1 MANKTKA
8 QKHNENLEK
17 LFAPEIARL
26 RKVEAVASEILTSL
40 EKIVDIDP
48 CGLDRCHLINAI
60 QKVLTQK
67 TILKQ
72 PS

>member
-17 LFAPEIARL
+17 LFSPEIARL
-26 RKVEAVASEILTSL
+26 RKVEAVANEILTEL

-48 CGLDRCHLINAI
+48 CGLDRCHLINSI
-60 QKVLTQK
+60 QKVLSQK
-67 TILKQ
+67 TILKN
-72 PS
+72 

>member
-1 MANKTKA
+1 MANKTKT
-8 QKHNENLEK
+8 QRYNENLEK

-40 EKIVDIDP
+40 EKIADIDP

-60 QKVLTQK
+60 QKVLSQK
-67 TILKQ
+67 TILK
-72 PS
+72 PNP

>member
-8 QKHNENLEK
+8 QRYNENLEK

-40 EKIVDIDP
+40 EKIADIDP

-60 QKVLTQK
+60 QKVLSQK
-67 TILKQ
+67 TTLKQ
-72 PS
+72 TS

>member
-8 QKHNENLEK
+8 QRHK
-17 LFAPEIARL
+17 LFGPEIARL

-60 QKVLTQK
+60 QKVLSQK
-67 TILKQ
+67 TTLKQ
-72 PS
+72 TS

>member
-26 RKVEAVASEILTSL
+26 RKVEAVASEILTEL

-48 CGLDRCHLINAI
+48 CGLDRFHLINSI
-60 QKVLTQK
+60 QKVLSQK
-67 TILKQ
+67 TILKN
-72 PS
+72 